1 MQLQPFGDPPAF
13 EDAFLFSA
21 QRFFIASDRR
31 FLPAALMPPR
41 RFLGAAPPATVAAVR
56 EVAADFDLRAAHR
69 AFIAWD
75 NRLLP
80 AGVIPLGSGATRCSK
95 KAGTPENQNLEKPL
109 FLLKTQALAIVEP
122 WKNLGGL
129 SVGRLII
136 PSARVKS
143 HDC

>member
-1 MQLQPFGDPPAF
+1 MQLQPFRDPPAF

-41 RFLGAAPPATVAAVR
+41 RFLGAAPPATVATVR

-80 AGVIPLGSGATRCSK
+80 AGVIPLLRFGA
-95 KAGTPENQNLEKPL
+95 P
-109 FLLKTQALAIVEP
+109 
-122 WKNLGGL
+122 GL
-129 SVGRLII
+129 SAVRLGDPAGPA
-136 PSARVKS
+136 PSTRARIALPILSRSLFRSETILSRSNSGLLCVIDS
-143 HDC
+143 

>member
-1 MQLQPFGDPPAF
+1 VQLQPFRDPPAF

-41 RFLGAAPPATVAAVR
+41 RFLGAAAPAAVAAVR
-56 EVAADFDLRAAHR
+56 ELAAGFDLRAAHR

-80 AGVIPLGSGATRCSK
+80 AGVIPCG
-95 KAGTPENQNLEKPL
+95 
-109 FLLKTQALAIVEP
+109 ALALPAYLQSAWAIPPDQLPRAERGSP
-122 WKNLGGL
+122 FL
-129 SVGRLII
+129 SCLLRSSDLKRFYRGPIAV
-136 PSARVKS
+136 SFV
-143 HDC
+143 